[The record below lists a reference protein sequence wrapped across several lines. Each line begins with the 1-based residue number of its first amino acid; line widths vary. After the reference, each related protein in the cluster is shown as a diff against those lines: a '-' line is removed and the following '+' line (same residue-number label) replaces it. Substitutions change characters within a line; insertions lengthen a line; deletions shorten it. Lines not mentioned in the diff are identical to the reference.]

1 MSDAK
6 NESNLFV
13 LSAPAEIA
21 FPPALFEKRKATP
34 KAKERWE
41 MALLFDQDHPD
52 LAALK
57 ATCKRIAEG
66 KSPGITA
73 DPKAWKYPWSSADV
87 FIERG
92 IAKAKAD
99 NKEPRNNEFMRG
111 KVLFNSH
118 SLLYEP
124 NLSVL
129 MPGRGVVDFKDE
141 ARLTVKDKF
150 YAGCQVLVEVNF
162 VWYPENNGPPCVT
175 AYLNKV
181 CSLNKGERRGGG
193 KAAAE
198 TFSAYVGK
206 VSAIDPTTS
215 AAIEA
220 ESY

>member
-34 KAKERWE
+34 QSRDPRWE
-41 MALLFDQDHPD
+41 MALLFDADHPD
-52 LAALK
+52 LPAIK
-57 ATCKRIAEG
+57 AVCKRIAES

-73 DPKAWKYPWSSADV
+73 SATAWKFPWASADN
-87 FIERG
+87 FIEKQRATKG
-92 IAKAKAD
+92 DKAPD
-99 NKEPRNNEFMRG
+99 NDFMRG

-118 SLLYEP
+118 TLLYEP
-124 NLSVL
+124 RLSVL

-141 ARLTVKDKF
+141 ARATVRDKF
-150 YAGCQVLVEVNF
+150 YAGCQVLAEFNF
-162 VWYPENNGPPCVT
+162 VWYPSNNGPPGVT

-193 KAAAE
+193 QSSSD

-206 VSAIDPTTS
+206 VSAIDPTAG
-215 AAIEA
+215 AAQYAA
-220 ESY
+220 ENY